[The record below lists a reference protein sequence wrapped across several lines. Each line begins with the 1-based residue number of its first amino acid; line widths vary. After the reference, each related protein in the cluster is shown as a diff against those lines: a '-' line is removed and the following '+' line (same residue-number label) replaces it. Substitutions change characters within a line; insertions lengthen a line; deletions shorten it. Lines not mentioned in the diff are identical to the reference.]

1 MNKIKNRKTTADF
14 EFCQYC
20 IKYVLYTHFE
30 LCYVKKPHTKAHFFI
45 LSGTK
50 AESSTTRA
58 IRILV
63 AAPVTSAVVAHPV
76 AGLSAR
82 AGLSGRAAAA

>member
-1 MNKIKNRKTTADF
+1 MVYLKKITTYLLCTQF
-14 EFCQYC
+14 ETAKSIEKF
-20 IKYVLYTHFE
+20 INVMPKM
-30 LCYVKKPHTKAHFFI
+30 PHIKAHFFS

-82 AGLSGRAAAA
+82 AGLSGKAAAA